1 MKALFEQSLAKVL
14 EHEGGWSDHPSDPGG
29 ATMKGVTLATYSKF
43 LGRPATKE
51 QLRAISDAELGT
63 LYRNGYWDACKC
75 DELPAG
81 LDYLVFDLAVNG
93 GPGRAAKT
101 LQAAV
106 GANPDGAIGPATL
119 KAVNQAVE
127 QRGLAA
133 VAKEFSQKRQAF
145 YEALPTFAVFGKG
158 WTRRVN
164 DSFDTALSFGQSD
177 GTALA

>member
-1 MKALFEQSLAKVL
+1 
-14 EHEGGWSDHPSDPGG
+14 
-29 ATMKGVTLATYSKF
+29 MKGVTLATYSKF
-43 LGRPATKE
+43 LGQPATKE
-51 QLRAISDAELGT
+51 QLRNISDAELGT
-63 LYRNGYWDACKC
+63 LYRQGYWDACKC

-93 GPGRAAKT
+93 GPGRAAKM

-133 VAKEFSQKRQAF
+133 VAKDFSQKRQAF

-164 DSFDTALSFGQSD
+164 DSFDTALSLGQSD